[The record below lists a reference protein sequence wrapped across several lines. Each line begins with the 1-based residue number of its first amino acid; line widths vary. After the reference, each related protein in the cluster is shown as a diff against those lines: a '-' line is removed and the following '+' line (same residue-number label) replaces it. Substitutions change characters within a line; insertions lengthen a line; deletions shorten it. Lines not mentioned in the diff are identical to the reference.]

1 MDYRERNY
9 YLVGWTTNY
18 EYVAR
23 LLKTIPSVILRPI
36 NDWYYAVGRS
46 LSLYPSMVV
55 SCRKEY
61 VDMLEQNLEYMK
73 DERSMFR
80 NYKKLTKEILGQ

>member
-9 YLVGWTTNY
+9 YLVGWTTSY
-18 EYVAR
+18 EYVAQS
-23 LLKTIPSVILRPI
+23 LKTIPSVILRPI
-36 NDWYYAVGRS
+36 NNWYYAVGKS
-46 LSLYPSMVV
+46 LGFCPSMVV

-73 DERSMFR
+73 DERNMFR
-80 NYKKLTKEILGQ
+80 NYKKLTKGMLGQ